1 MTAVFTAGAVTG
13 DVNGDEEVNIAD
25 VNAVIEIIF
34 LNVPDMAADVN
45 GDGEI
50 NIADVNSIID
60 IILGDGGEQQITP
73 KEITL
78 DFSDLEEPAETIP
91 EDELASDY
99 GDYVENTAWATSV
112 YINFDGDTA
121 IVTGTTATI
130 IATVNG
136 AHVTMTSTTKR
147 VRYIVSGSTSNG
159 SLKFYSDRKFQLQ
172 LNGVDITNPH
182 GAAINNQC
190 GKSLYLVIN
199 EGTVNTLRDGD
210 TYDMTE
216 GEDQKAT
223 VFSEGQILV
232 SGKGQLN
239 IYSTGKSCLTSDDYV
254 FVRPGTK
261 LYFNSTSGHGIKAK
275 DFVYIKGGVINME
288 IAADGA
294 KGINCDSLVYITG
307 GRTTII
313 NSGTTEFGTDS
324 LGNEVTTGAS
334 GVKTDYNMTMTGGT
348 LNIKCTGDDAK
359 GVNVTKPL
367 LFTGGELNVVLTGK
381 NTYQDPK
388 GVKCDGD
395 CTIEGGSFYSCA
407 LNGRAMD
414 VNGTLKVDSTYTVL
428 NDKNYHLFEVVYP
441 PIDSIITILKTKN
454 SLHVSEA
461 VVNSQDAL
469 FIRVDPSVPRVKNL
483 VGIVGADD
491 VFVGIVVAD
500 GVAVRHMVTVITGPV
515 ADDQERFLALEVGAL
530 PDHHR
535 VGGLNCRT

>member
-1 MTAVFTAGAVTG
+1 MVMAVFPARATDTSITG
-13 DVNGDEEVNIAD
+13 DVNGDQEVNIAD
-25 VNAVIEIIF
+25 VNAVLEIIF
-34 LNVPDMAADVN
+34 MNVPEMAADVN

-50 NIADVNSIID
+50 NIADVNAIID
-60 IILGDGGEQQITP
+60 IILSDGGEEITP
-73 KEITL
+73 KDIKL
-78 DFSDLEEPAETIP
+78 DYSDLEEPAETIP
-91 EDELASDY
+91 EDEMASDY
-99 GDYVENTAWATSV
+99 GDYVENTSWALSV
-112 YINFDGDTA
+112 YIHFEGDTA
-121 IVTGTTATI
+121 TVTGTTATI

-136 AHVTMTSTTKR
+136 AHVTMSSTTKR
-147 VRYIVSGSTSNG
+147 VRYIVSGRPSNG

-172 LNGVDITNPH
+172 LNGVEITNPH

-199 EGTVNTLRDGD
+199 EGTVNTLRDGE
-210 TYDMTE
+210 TYDMIE
-216 GEDQKAT
+216 NEDQKAT
-223 VFSEGQILV
+223 IFSEGQILV

-239 IYSTGKSCLTSDDYV
+239 IYSTGKSCMTSDDYV

-275 DFVYIKGGVINME
+275 DFVYIKGGIINME

-324 LGNEVTTGAS
+324 LGNVVTTGAS

-407 LNGRAMD
+407 LNGKAMD
-414 VNGTLKVDSTYTVL
+414 VDGTLTVEDGYTVL
-428 NDKNYHLFEVVYP
+428 NDKNYHLFEVVY
-441 PIDSIITILKTKN
+441 
-454 SLHVSEA
+454 
-461 VVNSQDAL
+461 
-469 FIRVDPSVPRVKNL
+469 
-483 VGIVGADD
+483 
-491 VFVGIVVAD
+491 
-500 GVAVRHMVTVITGPV
+500 
-515 ADDQERFLALEVGAL
+515 
-530 PDHHR
+530 
-535 VGGLNCRT
+535 